1 MQALYDTQWG
11 VVNTFFFFFFFFFS
25 TIGSQR
31 LVIGGQRCPFGAALL
46 AEVGVL
52 SPMLSFV
59 VR

>member
-11 VVNTFFFFFFFFFS
+11 GCQHFFSFFFS